1 MISAC
6 LPRQLVSVSNITTI
20 TTLKL
25 LTLLSSSGHVIYF
38 LEGRSLKAGTYF
50 SNSFNSCGVTTA
62 FCNRSESR
70 VSVISYTDHSPFL
83 GNVS

>member
-6 LPRQLVSVSNITTI
+6 LPPQLVSVSNITK
-20 TTLKL
+20 LKL
-25 LTLLSSSGHVIYF
+25 LTLFSSSGHVIYF
-38 LEGRSLKAGTYF
+38 LEGRSLKVGTYF